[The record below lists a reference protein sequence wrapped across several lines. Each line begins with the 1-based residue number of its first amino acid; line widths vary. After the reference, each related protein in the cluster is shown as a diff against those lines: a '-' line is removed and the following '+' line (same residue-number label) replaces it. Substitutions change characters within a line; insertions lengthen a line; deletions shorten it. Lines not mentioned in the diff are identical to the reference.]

1 MNVRHGNPKPTNPP
15 SAAVINPSTI
25 NVNTQHNGGV
35 NVAQAK
41 KLRRSKKKKG
51 NVPQKVQQQQA
62 TGAID
67 QVSSGNTT
75 ASKEDAT
82 MTEVG
87 SAPT

>member
-1 MNVRHGNPKPTNPP
+1 M
-15 SAAVINPSTI
+15 
-25 NVNTQHNGGV
+25 
-35 NVAQAK
+35 
-41 KLRRSKKKKG
+41 
-51 NVPQKVQQQQA
+51 VQQQQA

-82 MTEVG
+82 MAEVG

>member
-1 MNVRHGNPKPTNPP
+1 
-15 SAAVINPSTI
+15 
-25 NVNTQHNGGV
+25 V
-35 NVAQAK
+35 NVAKAK

>member
-1 MNVRHGNPKPTNPP
+1 MDEHKNPKPTNPT
-15 SAAVINPSTI
+15 SAAGINSSTI
-25 NVNTQHNGGV
+25 DVNTLHNGGV
-35 NVAQAK
+35 NVAKAK
-41 KLRRSKKKKG
+41 KLRKSKKKKG
-51 NVPQKVQQQQA
+51 NVPQVVQQQQA

-82 MTEVG
+82 MAEVG